1 MTAYNFF
8 QLSSICIN
16 HKFDSS
22 ITAFKL
28 VTYSTKMY
36 VYILPVATISH
47 TMSSCYL
54 CRHCKRV
61 AAWENCAWHQLLY
74 VILE

>member
-47 TMSSCYL
+47 TMSKKNVID
-54 CRHCKRV
+54 CKIDLR
-61 AAWENCAWHQLLY
+61 C
-74 VILE
+74 